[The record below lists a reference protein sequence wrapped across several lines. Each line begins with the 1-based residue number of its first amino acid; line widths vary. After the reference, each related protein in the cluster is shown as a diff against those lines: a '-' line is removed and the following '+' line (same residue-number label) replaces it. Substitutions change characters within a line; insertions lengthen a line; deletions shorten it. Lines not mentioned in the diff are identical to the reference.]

1 MTHSTLS
8 VTIRPYSD
16 ASFVLYGEDSKE
28 LKDEI
33 MEHGGRWNPNLK
45 NPLYPK
51 ERLKAYIFSNKR
63 KPELLAFLKEKQVS
77 VINIDVDGKL
87 ARRERVIDPNRP
99 KSGRYEGKR
108 LMIRMYGDH
117 FVIVY
122 GDLTEEI
129 EDDILDLEFIKSNTL
144 RNPNSNKVMSGLKA
158 KKSAKQRLID
168 FCLMQDIDYTV
179 LTNDQEDIF

>member
-1 MTHSTLS
+1 M
-8 VTIRPYSD
+8 
-16 ASFVLYGEDSKE
+16 
-28 LKDEI
+28 
-33 MEHGGRWNPNLK
+33 
-45 NPLYPK
+45 
-51 ERLKAYIFSNKR
+51 
-63 KPELLAFLKEKQVS
+63 
-77 VINIDVDGKL
+77 

>member
-8 VTIRPYSD
+8 VTIRPDSD

-63 KPELLAFLKEKQVS
+63 KPELLAFLNEKNSISQN
-77 VINIDVDGKL
+77 INIIFD
-87 ARRERVIDPNRP
+87 
-99 KSGRYEGKR
+99 Y
-108 LMIRMYGDH
+108 IRNNN
-117 FVIVY
+117 
-122 GDLTEEI
+122 
-129 EDDILDLEFIKSNTL
+129 IK
-144 RNPNSNKVMSGLKA
+144 
-158 KKSAKQRLID
+158 
-168 FCLMQDIDYTV
+168 F
-179 LTNDQEDIF
+179 